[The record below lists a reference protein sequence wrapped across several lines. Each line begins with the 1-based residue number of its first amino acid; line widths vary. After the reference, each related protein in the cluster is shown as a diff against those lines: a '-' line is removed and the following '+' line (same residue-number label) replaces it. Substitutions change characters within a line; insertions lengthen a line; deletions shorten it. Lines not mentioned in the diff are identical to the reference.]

1 MERNNKITSSVAGLT
16 LLFFAF
22 VLCPG
27 IAGRIESTYKME
39 GIVVEKEGEVVVFE
53 SNDGNLWE
61 AEEASVRVGDKII
74 ATMDD
79 KHTTTIYDDE
89 IIKIKKIK

>member
-1 MERNNKITSSVAGLT
+1 MENNKITSSIAGLAF
-16 LLFFAF
+16 LFFF
-22 VLCPG
+22 FIVCPG

-39 GIVVEKEGEVVVFE
+39 GIVVKREGEIIVFE

-61 AEEASVRVGDKII
+61 AEDTSVKVGDKII

>member
-1 MERNNKITSSVAGLT
+1 MERNNKVTSSIAGLA

-39 GIVVEKEGEVVVFE
+39 GIVIEKNNNVIVFE

-61 AEEASVRVGDKII
+61 AEEASVTVGDKIL

-79 KHTTTIYDDE
+79 RHTTTIYDDE